1 MKRITRT
8 AIAIILT
15 LVVCTTLIPEEKAG
29 AKNKNIYFAGE
40 YRMKISKKEKYV
52 LKLNQYSS
60 PEGKKVGNMELL
72 YCSRSPLSNQWLNH
86 PWFSGELK
94 KIGKNKYKWGRYT
107 VKIYK
112 KKLKMINADEYT
124 GTYKLTKRYP
134 KP

>member
-94 KIGKNKYKWGRYT
+94 KSEKINTNGGGILLKFIRKN
-107 VKIYK
+107 
-112 KKLKMINADEYT
+112 
-124 GTYKLTKRYP
+124 
-134 KP
+134 